1 MLDEIERESRYV
13 KRAAELTS
21 EDRITQ
27 IAGRVALSVPI
38 AMPSPEQARVQVADI
53 LASVLRHSIEIP
65 EISLRPSQPRNYR
78 FVAFELKELDRIRLQ
93 PVSQDILV
101 ESLLTGGREFLTPLG
116 TLKQYER
123 PETYLV
129 DQLIQRDEI
138 DYDPHADLLENLS
151 GQVIAELR
159 RYLTNEDEVRNV
171 AMHHRRT
178 LADLI
183 WLQMREHKVED
194 EVEYIPSIVKAY
206 TVLRAQTL
214 NSGDGQLHPFSQ
226 DPPAGVPIRRL
237 VFTGFEKCCFN
248 AQKFDSFEGEFQ
260 LARLLERD
268 PDVLKWLKP
277 AHGQFRIIY
286 DGGRNYHPDF
296 VVETHTERFVVEL
309 KREDWKEDE
318 VVRRKAK
325 AAALWCQH
333 ASQLVAAKPFS
344 YLLIP
349 HQGFGPQYTFATL
362 RAQYVQKA

>member
-1 MLDEIERESRYV
+1 M
-13 KRAAELTS
+13 
-21 EDRITQ
+21 
-27 IAGRVALSVPI
+27 
-38 AMPSPEQARVQVADI
+38 
-53 LASVLRHSIEIP
+53 
-65 EISLRPSQPRNYR
+65 
-78 FVAFELKELDRIRLQ
+78 
-93 PVSQDILV
+93 V

-309 KREDWKEDE
+309 KRADWAEDE
-318 VVRRKAK
+318 PVRRKAK
-325 AAALWCQH
+325 AAALWCHH
-333 ASQLVAAKPFS
+333 ASQLVTAKPFS

-349 HQGFGPQYTFATL
+349 HQGFGPQYTFETL
-362 RAQYVQKA
+362 RAQYVQKT